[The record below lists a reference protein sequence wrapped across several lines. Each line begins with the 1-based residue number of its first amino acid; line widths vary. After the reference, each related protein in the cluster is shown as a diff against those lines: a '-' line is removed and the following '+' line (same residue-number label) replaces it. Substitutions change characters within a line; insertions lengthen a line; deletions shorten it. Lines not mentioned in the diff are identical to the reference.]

1 MFEYKIITDSSSGI
15 TQEEAKKLG
24 VKVLPLTLIYKEKEY
39 KDGIDISTD
48 EFYNLLFGEEEKKG
62 FLANLRIK
70 RDSDF
75 PKSTLVKPLDFKDT
89 YDEILAEGKTPVVLP
104 IAQVLSGTYQS
115 AILAKDMLDNPDD
128 VLVFNSKTAL
138 GAVRLIILCLL
149 NKAYETKDDFVNEM
163 NYLINHIE
171 FFAVPDTLE
180 YLYKGGRLS
189 RVNAV
194 VGNLLHLKPIIW
206 LNDEGKLTPI
216 EKVRGLKQAFQ
227 KTRDIISEKFPI
239 DLNYPIDF
247 GYSSQK
253 ENVLSFQEYMKD
265 LIGESSV
272 TQISPV
278 VGAHVGPGA
287 SAIFY
292 ICQKSKDEIK

>member
-1 MFEYKIITDSSSGI
+1 MFKYEIITDSSSGI

-24 VKVLPLTLIYKEKEY
+24 VKVLPLTLIYKQKEY
-39 KDGIDISTD
+39 RDGIDISTD
-48 EFYNLLFGEEEKKG
+48 EFYNMLFGEEEKKS

-75 PKSTLVKPLDFKDT
+75 PKSTLVKPLDFKDA
-89 YDEILAEGKTPVVLP
+89 YDEILKEGKTPVVLP
-104 IAQVLSGTYQS
+104 IAQILSGTYQS

-149 NKAYETKDDFVNEM
+149 NKTYETKDDFVNEM

-171 FFAVPDTLE
+171 FLAVPDTLE

-189 RVNAV
+189 RTTAV
-194 VGNLLHLKPIIW
+194 LGNLLHLKPVIW

-292 ICQKSKDEIK
+292 ICQKSKEEIK